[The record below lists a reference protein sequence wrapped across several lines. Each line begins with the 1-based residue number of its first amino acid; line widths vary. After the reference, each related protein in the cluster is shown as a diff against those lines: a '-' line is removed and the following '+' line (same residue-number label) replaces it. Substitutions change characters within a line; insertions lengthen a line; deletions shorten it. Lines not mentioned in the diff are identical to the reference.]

1 MSGKAPQNKNTK
13 EQVDTFTNPYFPNQI
28 FQKIDGQN
36 VVVGVKLTSNTN
48 TKRKRKTKK

>member
-1 MSGKAPQNKNTK
+1 MSGKAQQNKNTK

-36 VVVGVKLTSNTN
+36 VIVGVKLTSSTN
-48 TKRKRKTKK
+48 RKRKTKAKK